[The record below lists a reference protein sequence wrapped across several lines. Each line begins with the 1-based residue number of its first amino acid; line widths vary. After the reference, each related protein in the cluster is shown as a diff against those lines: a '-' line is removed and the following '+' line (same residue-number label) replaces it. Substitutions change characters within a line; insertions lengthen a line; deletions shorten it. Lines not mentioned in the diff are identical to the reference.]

1 MKAST
6 ATLVL
11 LAAIVAL
18 PVVAQEQVTTGEK
31 KPDYSRETLQRFVAA
46 IPEEPKRE
54 RRIRFY
60 WGAIEFG
67 ALGQRWRISPV
78 MPLSGSIMRTTSELP
93 DPFALTGTAIAT
105 PPRAWRTQRRLNA
118 EIRRIEKLERAKIRV
133 KTK

>member
-11 LAAIVAL
+11 FAAIVAL
-18 PVVAQEQVTTGEK
+18 PALAQQEATDEA

-46 IPEEPKRE
+46 IPEQPKRE

-60 WGAIEFG
+60 WGAIEFK
-67 ALGQRWRISPV
+67 ALGQRFRIGPM

-93 DPFALTGTAIAT
+93 DPFALTGTSIAT
-105 PPRAWRTQRRLNA
+105 PPRAWRTQRQMNA
-118 EIRRIEKLERAKIRV
+118 EMRRIEKTERAKIRV